1 MTLLRAICASLI
13 FSLPAFADK
22 YNGTIDLF
30 ESSPNVKPFF
40 ESAYGF
46 AVFPT
51 VGKGA
56 VVIGGAYGKGKV
68 YVDDQVVGTITLR
81 KLSVGLQMGGQAFS
95 EIIFLKDRRA
105 FEEFIGGTYEF
116 DASASAVA
124 ITVGAQAQTG
134 TVGDTAGA
142 SAGSSTGGHVETS
155 YNRGTA
161 VFLHA
166 LGGLMFEAAVGGQKF
181 KFTPLNE
188 ASDS

>member
-81 KLSVGLQMGGQAFS
+81 KL
-95 EIIFLKDRRA
+95 
-105 FEEFIGGTYEF
+105 
-116 DASASAVA
+116 
-124 ITVGAQAQTG
+124 
-134 TVGDTAGA
+134 
-142 SAGSSTGGHVETS
+142 
-155 YNRGTA
+155 
-161 VFLHA
+161 
-166 LGGLMFEAAVGGQKF
+166 
-181 KFTPLNE
+181 
-188 ASDS
+188 